1 MITKNNSFIDAI
13 NEGALEA
20 LFIPPFELDL
30 DGKGNDEFAFTK
42 NISGFNTNSFEMNF
56 DFLTDKNKEQ
66 DLIAL
71 GVYTK
76 YSEID
81 LSIVKNHLVF
91 KINNKKSTIIPVNSS
106 DIKEDWNNC
115 KIVYENGLIKIYL
128 NNIKTHF

>member
-1 MITKNNSFIDAI
+1 
-13 NEGALEA
+13 
-20 LFIPPFELDL
+20 
-30 DGKGNDEFAFTK
+30 
-42 NISGFNTNSFEMNF
+42 
-56 DFLTDKNKEQ
+56 LTDKNKEQ

-91 KINNKKSTIIPVNSS
+91 KINNKKSIIIPVNSS

-128 NNIKTHF
+128 NNIKTHETKFKFSEQYYKSKLLTIKNTFEGKFRNLYVYESAK